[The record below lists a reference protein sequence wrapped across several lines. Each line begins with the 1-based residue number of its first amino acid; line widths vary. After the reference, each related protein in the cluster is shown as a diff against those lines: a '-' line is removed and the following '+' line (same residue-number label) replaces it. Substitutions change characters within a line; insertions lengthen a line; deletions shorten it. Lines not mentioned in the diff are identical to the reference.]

1 MTQRQLFG
9 ILIIEVILLW
19 IADRRWPPQPKP
31 SAPSITSFTAL
42 PSTITFTSSDP
53 DVGATGSAVLTV
65 NVGGAASGH
74 PWTVTVQASSSTLTN
89 CASVPVSAIKASCSG
104 VVVSGTGGTLP
115 TGSCSAPFSLSTV
128 ATQLAGGTQGNKNE
142 TYTINVNYPFTDN
155 WQYPGASSPA
165 CSLTLSYTVAA
176 N

>member
-1 MTQRQLFG
+1 MTQRQLFW
-9 ILIIEVILLW
+9 ILIIEVILVW
-19 IADRRWPPQPKP
+19 IADRRWPPEPKP

-53 DVGATGSAVLTV
+53 DVGATGSATV
-65 NVGGAASGH
+65 TIHVGTATGGH
-74 PWTVTVQASSSTLTN
+74 PWTLTVHASSSTLTN
-89 CASVPVSAIKASCSG
+89 CASLPLSAIKASCSG
-104 VVVSGTGGTLP
+104 VVVSGTGGTRP
-115 TGSCSAPFSLSTV
+115 TGSCSASFSLSTV
-128 ATQLAGGTQGNKNE
+128 ATQLAGGNQGNMNN

-165 CSLTLSYTVAA
+165 CSLTLSYTAAA